1 MKNPL
6 AIMLLAAVALA
17 APAHAGVIPNTGAT
31 LNATDPS
38 WSVMWRPLDSSA
50 SSVGALDEAW
60 LIPAV
65 FGVWQPNDPGVN
77 NWIGASPNAT
87 LPDPGAT
94 QRSYEYAFTTQIV
107 VSGNQT
113 VTGAIGF
120 DNFFVGGF
128 IGGSFDTGTGT
139 YTRGT
144 QFVSP
149 TSLLGPGKED
159 KFGFCRTSDGFL
171 PSESWPTCT
180 VDFAFSL
187 PDGTYN
193 ITFVIQGDGTTDGF
207 ILNQQGVTVVP
218 QLTVAEPGV
227 LALMS
232 VGLLALAWRR
242 RRTKL
247 WRQL

>member
-1 MKNPL
+1 MKNPI
-6 AIMLLAAVALA
+6 AIMLLAAAAVAT
-17 APAHAGVIPNTGAT
+17 PAHAGVIPNTGAMPV
-31 LNATDPS
+31 ATDPA
-38 WSVMWRPLDSSA
+38 WSVMWRPLDASA
-50 SSVGALDEAW
+50 SSVGALNHAY

-65 FGVWQPNDPGVN
+65 FGVWQPNVPGVN
-77 NWIGASPNAT
+77 NWIGADPTSS
-87 LPDPGAT
+87 LPDPGDS
-94 QRSYEYAFTTQIV
+94 QRSYEYAFTTHIV

-128 IGGSFDTGTGT
+128 IGGSFDTATGT

-144 QFVSP
+144 RFVSP

-171 PSESWPTCT
+171 PSGGGDKCT
-180 VDFAFSL
+180 VNFAFSL
-187 PDGTYN
+187 PDGAYD

-218 QLTVAEPGV
+218 QGVAEPGV

-232 VGLLALAWRR
+232 LGLLALAGRR
-242 RRTKL
+242 RRTQ
-247 WRQL
+247 R